1 MSFKKFFY
9 KKVGSTNDLAIKKIK
24 LGITKGII
32 IADYQKKGRGQHGK
46 KWLSFK
52 GNLFITIFF
61 KIKDNINIKKISILN
76 CKIIKQT
83 LFKFIKKKISIK
95 PPNDLL
101 INKKKI
107 CGILQEIKFNNEVKF
122 LIIGIGIN
130 LIKNPKIKNYPTT
143 NILINCFTLSSF
155 ISKAFNLKFFNRKNF
170 ITLNIFGTTLLNIT
184 FFIIFFFLKIKNKF
198 FLR

>member
-9 KKVGSTNDLAIKKIK
+9 KKVNSTNDLAIKKIK
-24 LGITKGII
+24 TGISQGII
-32 IADYQKKGRGQHGK
+32 VADYQKKGRGQHGK

-61 KIKDNINIKKISILN
+61 KIKKNINIKKITILN
-76 CKIIKQT
+76 CKIIKKII
-83 LFKFIKKKISIK
+83 FKYIKKKISIK

-101 INKKKI
+101 LNKKKI
-107 CGILQEIKFNNEVKF
+107 CGILQEIKFKNESKF

-143 NILINCFTLSSF
+143 NILKETGFKVKKYDLIKN
-155 ISKAFNLKFFNRKNF
+155 IEKNNIKNLKLFA
-170 ITLNIFGTTLLNIT
+170 
-184 FFIIFFFLKIKNKF
+184 
-198 FLR
+198 